1 MNTLDIANTAYA
13 EHIKPSFDRM
23 VNAMRL
29 MRSANDPDTGAVLCI
44 EALDALA
51 KDCTAM
57 RDELREGV
65 RQSCDESGTISF
77 EAGPYLVT
85 RTRPDPAATVT
96 DEAALRA
103 AMPSL
108 FSPQPDKLDRATL
121 TKRLR
126 RGETIPGATLGAAP
140 VGTIQIRT
148 RK

>member
-1 MNTLDIANTAYA
+1 VNTLDIANAAYA

-51 KDCTAM
+51 KDCAAM

-96 DEAALRA
+96 DEVALRA

>member
-1 MNTLDIANTAYA
+1 MNTYDVAKKAYSDG
-13 EHIKPSFDRM
+13 IKPAFDSM
-23 VNAMRL
+23 IDALNL
-29 MRSANDPDTGAVLCI
+29 MKSANDPDPGAVMCVVALEQL
-44 EALDALA
+44 EAAA
-51 KDCTAM
+51 KAM
-57 RDELREGV
+57 REELREEI
-65 RQSCDESGTISF
+65 RKSCDESGTISF
-77 EAGPYLVT
+77 PAGPYEVT
-85 RTRPDPAATVT
+85 RTLPEPATMVT
-96 DEAALRA
+96 DLKALRA

>member
-1 MNTLDIANTAYA
+1 VNTLDIANAAYA

-23 VNAMRL
+23 IDAL
-29 MRSANDPDTGAVLCI
+29 KQMRSANDPDTGAVLCI

-51 KDCTAM
+51 KDCAAM

-65 RQSCDESGTISF
+65 RQSCDESGTVSF

-96 DEAALRA
+96 DEVALRA
-103 AMPSL
+103 ALPSL
-108 FSPQPDKLDRATL
+108 FSPQPDKLNRPEL

>member
-1 MNTLDIANTAYA
+1 MNTYDVAAKAYS
-13 EHIKPSFDRM
+13 EGIKPAFDSM
-23 VNAMRL
+23 IDAMKL
-29 MRSANDPDTGAVLCI
+29 MKTANDPDPGAVMCI
-44 EALDALA
+44 VALEQLETTA
-51 KDCTAM
+51 KAM
-57 RDELREGV
+57 RERLREAV
-65 RQSCDESGTISF
+65 RKSCDESGTISF
-77 EAGPYLVT
+77 PAGPYDVT
-85 RTRPDPAATVT
+85 RTLPEPTTLVT
-96 DEAALRA
+96 DEKALRA